1 MKSHYDKDQ
10 LLKIAHKLS
19 QGKASVEERTYFDRW
34 YQSFDDDEMQLPPVY
49 QNRQG
54 TIHDRMHD
62 KIFLEIASENKTSN
76 ARFRNSYWIAAAVV
90 LFFTSIALLLFFNR
104 SLNISP
110 KDVALQH
117 EDSLIKPAHEGGT
130 LTLANGN
137 KIDLSEVGLG
147 RIALDGGLVITKLAN
162 GEIVYEQ
169 TNASVDKNISNT
181 ISTTNGETYRV
192 RLPDGTSVWVNTG
205 SSLTFPLTFATNE
218 RKIHLTGEA
227 YFEVAPNTQA
237 PFKVVTDYQTIE
249 VLGTH
254 FNVSAYTD
262 EAVVETTLLEGKV
275 KVTHTGEN
283 AILHVGQQARSV
295 KDRPGIRVRNA
306 DLEAV
311 MSWKNGYF
319 RFRNDN
325 IKTVMQQIARWYDVD
340 VVFTGPVTDEKF
352 NGTIE
357 RTKSIHEVLEMLEA
371 TKVLNFKIEG
381 RRLIVME

>member
-1 MKSHYDKDQ
+1 MKNHYDKDV
-10 LLKIAHKLS
+10 LLKIAYKLE
-19 QGKASVEERTYFDRW
+19 QGVASAQESAYFDRW
-34 YQSFDDDEMQLPPVY
+34 YQSFDDDEMELSYAY

-54 TIHDRMHD
+54 AIHDRIHD
-62 KIFLEIASENKTSN
+62 KIFLKIASESKTSN
-76 ARFRNSYWIAAAVV
+76 VRFLNSRWIAAAVV
-90 LFFTSIALLLFFNR
+90 LFFTSIVLLLFFHR
-104 SLNISP
+104 VLDYSRKEIVVQ
-110 KDVALQH
+110 DD
-117 EDSLIKPAHEGGT
+117 EILIKPAHEGGT

-192 RLPDGTSVWVNTG
+192 RLPDGTSVWVNTT
-205 SSLTFPLTFATNE
+205 SSLTFPLTFADNE
-218 RKIHLTGEA
+218 RKVTLKGEA
-227 YFEVAPNTQA
+227 YFEVVPNTQA

-275 KVTHTGEN
+275 KVAHEGES
-283 AILHVGQQARSV
+283 ATLHVGQQARSV
-295 KDRPGIRVRNA
+295 KGRGGIRVHNA
-306 DLEAV
+306 DMEAV

-325 IKTVMQQIARWYDVD
+325 IKTVMQQISRWYDVD
-340 VVFTGPVTDEKF
+340 VVFIGPVTDEKF

-357 RTKSIHEVLEMLEA
+357 RTKSIHEVLGMLEA